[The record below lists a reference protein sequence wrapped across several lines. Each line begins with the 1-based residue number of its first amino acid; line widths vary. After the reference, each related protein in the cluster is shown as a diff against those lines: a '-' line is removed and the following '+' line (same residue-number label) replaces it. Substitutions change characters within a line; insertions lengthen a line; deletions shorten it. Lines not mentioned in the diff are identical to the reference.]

1 MAAMLRAPFRVAA
14 LSYCRDLLKIT
25 WQDGAQS
32 KFPNI
37 WLRGSVRDPRFF
49 AAQGSLLYNQNA
61 LASFISKEAPIIR
74 VKKDTGSED
83 VDIEWE
89 DHRSSFNASWLRAQD
104 MENNEL
110 LRKEHEITLWDAKF
124 KFPLYNYSERMTK
137 LEDWLNDLRR
147 YGVAFFEGVP
157 PSQEGLDGILHCVGQ
172 AKQRAH
178 PTNTLEIWSD
188 STNIEKIDQDIYNSE
203 KHPFHI
209 DTAYYDGLN
218 RLSCLV
224 ATRYSAPTQDTINHW
239 VDNLTVIDKL
249 RQEDPEAYEL
259 LSTIP
264 TRYARRRMDVQEE
277 CDPALHYIYHYDNS
291 VERKFISY
299 DRAEKRH
306 LTVYVSNKQAGIEL
320 SRVLKDPSIMKKYY
334 EAYLLFRSKLSDPT
348 NHKDFIL
355 KEGTAAI
362 FNNHRVSHARSD
374 IHPSTDRRVILGFIG
389 GETWNT
395 RWRVINEQKSG
406 LEDKWLYGCSN
417 EQLEILADRKEQQHR
432 MQGSYF

>member
-1 MAAMLRAPFRVAA
+1 MAAMLRAPFRIAA
-14 LSYCRDLLKIT
+14 LSHCRDLLKVT

-32 KFPNI
+32 EFPNI

-49 AAQGSLLYNQNA
+49 AANGSLLYNQDA
-61 LASFISKEAPIIR
+61 LASFVSKESPIVRI
-74 VKKDTGSED
+74 DNETGSED
-83 VDIEWE
+83 VGVEWE

-104 MENNEL
+104 MKNNDL
-110 LRKEHEITLWDAKF
+110 LRKEPEITLWDSKF
-124 KFPLYNYSERMTK
+124 KFPIYNYSERMIK
-137 LEDWLNDLRR
+137 LEHWLNDLRR
-147 YGVAFFEGVP
+147 YGLAFFEGVP

-178 PTNTLEIWSD
+178 PTNTLVISAD
-188 STNIEKIDQDIYNSE
+188 KTNIEKIDQDIYTAE

-224 ATRYSAPTQDTINHW
+224 TTRYSAPTQDTFNYW
-239 VDNLTVIDKL
+239 VDNLTVIEKL
-249 RQEDPEAYEL
+249 RHEDPEAYEL

-264 TRYARRRMDVQEE
+264 ARYARRRMDVQEE
-277 CDPALHYIYHYDNS
+277 CDPAMYYIYHYDTT

-306 LTVYVSNKQAGIEL
+306 PTVYVSNKQAGMEL

-334 EAYLLFRSKLSDPT
+334 EAYLLFQSKLSDSA
-348 NHKDFIL
+348 HHQAFIL

-374 IHPSTDRRVILGFIG
+374 IHLSTDRCLILGFIG

-395 RWRVINEQKSG
+395 RWRVLYGEKSG

-417 EQLEILADRKEQQHR
+417 EQLEILANRKEQ
-432 MQGSYF
+432 